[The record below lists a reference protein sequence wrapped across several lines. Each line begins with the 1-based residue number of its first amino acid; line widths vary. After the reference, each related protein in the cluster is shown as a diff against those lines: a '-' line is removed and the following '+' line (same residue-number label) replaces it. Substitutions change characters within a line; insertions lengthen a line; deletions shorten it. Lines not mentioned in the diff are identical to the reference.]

1 MIVKSNINGRENV
14 GFNPFASIGLPG
26 MLNKIAI
33 FTCGVSI
40 FAVWLLRHESP
51 SVEAFLASLTLPV
64 PIATGLAIPLG
75 TILPAFLIAL
85 VSRIF
90 KLHNHL
96 SNILGIRHRFD
107 LEAILFP
114 LAIATSIAFPVEKV
128 RQIKKQRKDLMY
140 KTFYKYASSSPSKAV
155 IETHYITMALDQ

>member
-1 MIVKSNINGRENV
+1 MW
-14 GFNPFASIGLPG
+14 SIHFRG
-26 MLNKIAI
+26 
-33 FTCGVSI
+33 
-40 FAVWLLRHESP
+40 
-51 SVEAFLASLTLPV
+51 LASTARIAFSRGLSRILNAPV

-155 IETHYITMALDQ
+155 MKRTTSPWLWINSLGIG